1 MTTPRQ
7 VAPTNRTSRLL
18 TACAAVAAAAVSATV
33 LIHARSADA
42 QQPTGKIAVDWQNPE
57 IKRFVDQ
64 RRANPSANIVAGID
78 ASATRLQLPMVGF
91 DRRPPSLAAAAASA
105 GVSANSEVDRQ
116 VILDTDNPVW
126 YQITE
131 AHGDVTITIEGDL
144 RLQGTIEKSKIFTP
158 TPGAGQSGPINII
171 DGTVEPGMKGAIAE
185 FTVYRYPNIPY
196 RVVIECGERSR
207 EYCRNR
213 DAIARDRDAL
223 KLIEARPPQ

>member
-1 MTTPRQ
+1 MTTPRPAVQ
-7 VAPTNRTSRLL
+7 TTRPSSLL
-18 TACAAVAAAAVSATV
+18 TACAMAAAAAVAATV

-42 QQPTGKIAVDWQNPE
+42 QQPTGRIAVDWQNPD

-78 ASATRLQLPMVGF
+78 ASATRLQLPVVGF

-105 GVSANSEVDRQ
+105 GVSPNSEVDRQ

-144 RLQGTIEKSKIFTP
+144 RLQGSIEKSKIFTP
-158 TPGAGQSGPINII
+158 TPGAGQSSSINII

-185 FTVYRYPNIPY
+185 FTIYRYPNIPY

-213 DAIARDRDAL
+213 DAISRDRDAL